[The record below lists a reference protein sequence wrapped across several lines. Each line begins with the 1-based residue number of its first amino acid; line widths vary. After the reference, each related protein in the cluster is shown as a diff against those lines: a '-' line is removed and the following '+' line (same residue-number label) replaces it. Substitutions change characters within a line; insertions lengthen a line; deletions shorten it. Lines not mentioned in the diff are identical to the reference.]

1 MKTEPPSKYTDR
13 LGKGV
18 GIGGL
23 WGYGDI
29 CDVVFISDF

>member
-18 GIGGL
+18 GIGG
-23 WGYGDI
+23 
-29 CDVVFISDF
+29 VVGLRRDL